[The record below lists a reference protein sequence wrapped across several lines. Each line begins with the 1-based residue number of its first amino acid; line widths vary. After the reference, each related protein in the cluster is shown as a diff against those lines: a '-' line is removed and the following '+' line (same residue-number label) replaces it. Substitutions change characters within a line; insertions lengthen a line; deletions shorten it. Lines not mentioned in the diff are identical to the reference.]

1 VVKLVTIVY
10 NLVVYFNPRLW
21 YNVSMMK
28 QETKMK
34 NETKDIILACIT
46 GAVIGVV
53 WGLTYVL
60 RTGGF

>member
-1 VVKLVTIVY
+1 
-10 NLVVYFNPRLW
+10 
-21 YNVSMMK
+21 MMK